1 MPMPKMNGLIW
12 LFILLRV
19 ENFSS
24 RTGHF
29 FNPSR
34 TDKAF
39 SFSELKVYVYH
50 IYQINAKFGTAKDQ
64 IVGIFRMYVSL
75 IRDNLDH
82 FVQFEVYR

>member
-29 FNPSR
+29 FHPSR
-34 TDKAF
+34 TDK
-39 SFSELKVYVYH
+39 ELKVYVYH

-64 IVGIFRMYVSL
+64 IIGIFRMYGSL